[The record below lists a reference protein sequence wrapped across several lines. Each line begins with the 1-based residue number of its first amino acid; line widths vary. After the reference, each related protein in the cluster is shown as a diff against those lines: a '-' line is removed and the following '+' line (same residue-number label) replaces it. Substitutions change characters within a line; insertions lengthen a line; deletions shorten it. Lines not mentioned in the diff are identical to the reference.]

1 MRTFLNSKKTLIGKF
16 KLFFVCHFIIKM
28 FCPLVFAWLFS
39 DSNESDQGHQSK
51 TSTSAPSLL
60 LTIRTNPDRHQSPFF
75 SRTAICGS
83 TGSTKSF
90 IVVIQTML
98 VANVS
103 VHHQRTQTFCLTLTL
118 ANTHFFIALLVCVIE
133 WCCDCVF
140 SYSLCDCFFCVLF
153 VRLWVF
159 VGVIW
164 SVGPVEQRSV
174 SGTWWTE
181 EGSGFGIKPHDLA
194 APSPW
199 SKCHLLA
206 ETCFVPH
213 HHRRVFGQHINAN
226 IVRCQ
231 PSTNN
236 FLPTRTALKLKLMLL
251 GTILAGNSI
260 FPDPTHLPDK
270 QN

>member
-1 MRTFLNSKKTLIGKF
+1 
-16 KLFFVCHFIIKM
+16 
-28 FCPLVFAWLFS
+28 
-39 DSNESDQGHQSK
+39 
-51 TSTSAPSLL
+51 
-60 LTIRTNPDRHQSPFF
+60 
-75 SRTAICGS
+75 
-83 TGSTKSF
+83 
-90 IVVIQTML
+90 ML

-181 EGSGFGIKPHDLA
+181 ESSGFGIKPHDLA

-206 ETCFVPH
+206 ENLFRPPP
-213 HHRRVFGQHINAN
+213 
-226 IVRCQ
+226 
-231 PSTNN
+231 PSTSVWA
-236 FLPTRTALKLKLMLL
+236 TYYHQHRTYNVDRAQMISSPPQLLSNWSWCSWEQFCGELYFHRPDALVRQTELI
-251 GTILAGNSI
+251 IL
-260 FPDPTHLPDK
+260 HLNLHPVCVVIQDRCM
-270 QN
+270 

>member
-1 MRTFLNSKKTLIGKF
+1 
-16 KLFFVCHFIIKM
+16 
-28 FCPLVFAWLFS
+28 
-39 DSNESDQGHQSK
+39 
-51 TSTSAPSLL
+51 
-60 LTIRTNPDRHQSPFF
+60 
-75 SRTAICGS
+75 
-83 TGSTKSF
+83 
-90 IVVIQTML
+90 ML

-103 VHHQRTQTFCLTLTL
+103 VHFQRTTFCLTLTF

-206 ETCFVPH
+206 ENLFRPPP
-213 HHRRVFGQHINAN
+213 
-226 IVRCQ
+226 
-231 PSTNN
+231 PSTSVWATYKRQHCTMSTEHKWFPPHQNCSQIEVDAPGSN
-236 FLPTRTALKLKLMLL
+236 FGGELYFHRTDALVRQMVSLL
-251 GTILAGNSI
+251 LCTIS
-260 FPDPTHLPDK
+260 
-270 QN
+270 